1 MRCANCDTE
10 NESGRKFCLECGTQ
24 LSVTC
29 PNCGTAN
36 NPAAKFCGECGT
48 TLGAGSGATSASLPG
63 PRPGT
68 ADAGSGLGVSPDAAV
83 AERRLVT
90 ILFADLV
97 GFTPFAEERDAE
109 DVRETLSRYFDIAR
123 GVVERYG
130 GTIEKFIGD
139 AVMAVWGTPTAHE
152 DDAERAVRA
161 ALELTEAVRA
171 LGGAIEARAGVLTG
185 EAAVTLG
192 ATGEGMVAGDLVN
205 TASRLQSSAA
215 PGAVLVGEATM
226 RAASGAMVFEPAGDL
241 MLKGKSAPVPAW
253 RAVRVVAQRGGRGR
267 TEALEAPFVGRD
279 EELRQL
285 KDQFHATSRE
295 QRVRTVSV
303 TGIAGIGKSRLA
315 WEFLK
320 YVDGLVEPVWW
331 HAGRSPSYGS
341 GITFW
346 ALGEMVRS
354 RVGLVEGDDEATT
367 RAKVAAAMEEFIRD
381 PDERRWI
388 EQALLALLGAGG
400 ASATTGSAGL
410 SREELFA
417 AWRTFFERLAEQG
430 TVAMVFEDLQ
440 WADTGL
446 LDFLDHLAEWS
457 RGAPI
462 FILTL
467 ARPELLERRA
477 DWGAGKRT
485 FAAIGL
491 EPLPDAA
498 MRELLAGLV
507 PGLPEQTVRAIVARA
522 DGIPLYAV
530 ETVRMLVSDGKL
542 VSEEGGYRPVGD
554 LSKLAVPET
563 LHALIAA
570 RLDALEHED
579 RVLVQDA
586 SVLGQSFTVAALA
599 AVSGKEPGDVEPRLK
614 ALVRREVLVLDA
626 DPRSPERGQFGF
638 VQALLREVA
647 YSTMARK
654 DRKQRHLAAARYFET
669 VGGDELAG
677 ALASQYL
684 DAYRNATEGPEA
696 DALAAQARITLNAA
710 AERAVALGSLDQAVV
725 FFDQAR
731 ELTTDP
737 AEEADLLMKA
747 GDVAVE
753 AGHGELAESHLRRAL
768 DLLHGG
774 GDASRLA
781 RATADLGRALISM
794 YRNEAAVGVLEAA
807 AAQLIESDTVPQ
819 DPGRVALLGQL
830 SRAYFFNEDNRR
842 AIEVAD
848 RALEAAEQL
857 DLVAVVADVLISRGS
872 ALNKLGRAYEGVAA
886 LKGGIELADQEGLPA
901 TALRGRIN
909 LGVAHVS
916 SDPHAALES
925 AKAALVVANRLGRRA
940 MKRTIVGNAGA
951 AAVETG
957 DWDWADQQINEALE
971 GETDV
976 TGRNYLRWS
985 AWQNSAWRGEPDTE
999 VYRELVRWAESIDDP
1014 GSRAALNELD
1024 ATRLFAE
1031 ARFREAAEQW
1041 MTFASATPLNAPAAT
1056 LYAGVAALL
1065 ARDAPVAA
1073 TALAENEATGARG
1086 SLVEAD
1092 RRLLRAGID
1101 ALDGR
1106 TEESLRGFRE
1116 ALALYD
1122 ERRLPW
1128 RRALAGLVMVTVLG
1142 GSNPEA
1148 RAAADETRTILAGL
1162 RARPFLEQLDRLI
1175 NETPAGKTTVRPR
1188 VEVGAGAAEKQR
1200 P

>member
-1 MRCANCDTE
+1 
-10 NESGRKFCLECGTQ
+10 
-24 LSVTC
+24 
-29 PNCGTAN
+29 
-36 NPAAKFCGECGT
+36 
-48 TLGAGSGATSASLPG
+48 
-63 PRPGT
+63 
-68 ADAGSGLGVSPDAAV
+68 
-83 AERRLVT
+83 
-90 ILFADLV
+90 
-97 GFTPFAEERDAE
+97 
-109 DVRETLSRYFDIAR
+109 
-123 GVVERYG
+123 
-130 GTIEKFIGD
+130 
-139 AVMAVWGTPTAHE
+139 
-152 DDAERAVRA
+152 
-161 ALELTEAVRA
+161 
-171 LGGAIEARAGVLTG
+171 
-185 EAAVTLG
+185 
-192 ATGEGMVAGDLVN
+192 
-205 TASRLQSSAA
+205 
-215 PGAVLVGEATM
+215 
-226 RAASGAMVFEPAGDL
+226 MVFEPAGDL
-241 MLKGKSAPVPAW
+241 ALKGKSAPVPAW
-253 RAVRVVAQRGGRGR
+253 RAMRVVAQRGGRGR

-285 KDQFHATSRE
+285 KDLFHATSRE

-354 RVGLVEGDDEATT
+354 RVGLVEGDDEPTT
-367 RAKVAAAMEEFIRD
+367 RAKVATAMEEFIHD
-381 PDERRWI
+381 ADERRWI
-388 EQALLALLGAGG
+388 EQALLALLGVGG
-400 ASATTGSAGL
+400 SSAMGSTGG

-467 ARPELLERRA
+467 ARPELLERRP

-491 EPLPDAA
+491 EPLPDTA

-530 ETVRMLVSDGKL
+530 ETVRMLVSEGKL

-554 LSKLAVPET
+554 LSTLAVPET

-599 AVSGKEPGDVEPRLK
+599 AVAGKEPGDVEPRLK

-626 DPRSPERGQFGF
+626 DQRSPERGQFGF

-684 DAYRNATEGPEA
+684 DAYRNAPDGPEA
-696 DALAAQARITLNAA
+696 DALAAQARITLSAA

-731 ELTTDP
+731 ELTSDS

-747 GDVAVE
+747 GDIAIE
-753 AGHGELAESHLRRAL
+753 AGHGELAETNLRRAL
-768 DLLHGG
+768 ELLRAG
-774 GDASRLA
+774 GDTSMLA
-781 RATADLGRALISM
+781 QANADLGRALIATL
-794 YRNEAAVGVLEAA
+794 RTEAAVAVLEAA
-807 AAQLIESDTVPQ
+807 AAELIEPNTVPA
-819 DPGRVALLGQL
+819 DSGRVALLGQL

-842 AIEVAD
+842 AVEVAD
-848 RALEAAEQL
+848 RALDAAEHL
-857 DLVAVVADVLISRGS
+857 DLVAVVADVLITRGS
-872 ALNKLGRAYEGVAA
+872 ALNQLGRSYEGVAA
-886 LKGGIELADQEGLPA
+886 AKGGIELADERGIPA

-909 LGVAHVS
+909 LGAQQSV

-925 AKAALVVANRLGRRA
+925 AKAALAVANRLGRRN
-940 MKRTIVGNAGA
+940 MKRTIVGNVA
-951 AAVETG
+951 ASATETG
-957 DWDWADQQINEALE
+957 DWDWAIRQIDDALE
-971 GETDV
+971 GETDM
-976 TGRNYLRWS
+976 TGRNYLRWFR
-985 AWQNSAWRGEPDTE
+985 WQVLDWQGEADADE
-999 VYRELVRWAESIDDP
+999 YAELVRWAESIDEAAA
-1014 GSRAALNELD
+1014 RAALKELG
-1024 ATRLFAE
+1024 AIRLFAE
-1031 ARFREAAEQW
+1031 GRFSEAAAHW
-1041 MTFASATPLNAPAAT
+1041 LAFASGVALGGPSSTF
-1056 LYAGVAALL
+1056 YAGVANLL
-1065 ARDAPVAA
+1065 AREGSAA
-1073 TALAENEATGARG
+1073 AGALQENLATGVRG
-1086 SLVEAD
+1086 PLLDAD
-1092 RRLLRAGID
+1092 RRLLSAGID
-1101 ALDGR
+1101 ALEGR
-1106 TEESLRGFRE
+1106 TQESLGAFRD
-1116 ALALYD
+1116 AIAVYD
-1122 ERRLPW
+1122 ERHLPW
-1128 RRALAGLVMVTVLG
+1128 RRAMAGLVMIAVLG
-1142 GSNPEA
+1142 GSHPDA
-1148 RAAADETRTILAGL
+1148 RAAADETRAILSRL
-1162 RARPFLEQLDRLI
+1162 RARPFLEHLDRLMA
-1175 NETPAGKTTVRPR
+1175 EQPSRAASRGVPAERA
-1188 VEVGAGAAEKQR
+1188 VEVGVGAAEKQR